1 MTGSPSVLL
10 VCTSCRAPGSDP
22 AAPRP
27 GAALLTAAQQ
37 LALGPGTCVQGVMC
51 LSGCKRPCAV
61 ALLAP
66 GRVTYL
72 FGDLPADA
80 GCAADLLQAARDH
93 AAVPDGWLPRAAR
106 PERLQASI
114 LARVPPLHWLPTPG
128 NAPVAW
134 PT

>member
-1 MTGSPSVLL
+1 MT
-10 VCTSCRAPGSDP
+10 
-22 AAPRP
+22 
-27 GAALLTAAQQ
+27 
-37 LALGPGTCVQGVMC
+37 C

-80 GCAADLLQAARDH
+80 VSAGELVRAARDH
-93 AAVPDGWLPRAAR
+93 AATRDGWLPRAAR
-106 PERLQASI
+106 PERLRAGI
-114 LARVPPLHWLPTPG
+114 LARVPPLHWLSPAAGQPI
-128 NAPVAW
+128 AW